1 VAQYAAHAA
10 KGVTTMND
18 PHQRNFTRRLAA
30 LVVKEFNQIRR
41 DRRLAISLIVP
52 PTLQLLLFGFALNSS
67 VSNLHLGVI
76 DDSHTP
82 ESRELASTMT
92 ESKSF
97 TLGGVY
103 LSPNEMSD
111 AISRG
116 DLDAGIVIPYDLARN
131 LQRGRPTSIQVLLN
145 ATNANTAAIGQG
157 YAEGIIQMYNRN
169 LLSSGGIHAEFAR
182 IGSND
187 LDRRG
192 TVQLMTA
199 FLFNPGLVS
208 SWYIVTGVFGLLLI
222 LNSSLISAS
231 SMVKERERGTI
242 EQLLM
247 TPATTAEIIFAKIS
261 PLFLLLNVMIVFALL
276 MIRFAFDTPFRG
288 NLLLVYIGAALCVL
302 CGIGIG
308 TFIATFTK
316 TSQQSMLTSFFVN
329 PPLSSLSG
337 ALTPIEAMP
346 HWMQPLTLL
355 NPIRHFSVIARGV
368 LLKGSGFET
377 LWPNFLTLAFLTA
390 VLLSLSVWRFRKQ
403 LG

>member
-1 VAQYAAHAA
+1 MAQYAPHATE
-10 KGVTTMND
+10 GITVMEEL
-18 PHQRNFTRRLAA
+18 HQQNFTGRLGA
-30 LVVKEFNQIRR
+30 LIMKEFNQIRR
-41 DRRLAISLIVP
+41 DRRLAISLIIP
-52 PTLQLLLFGFALNSS
+52 PTLQLLLFGFALNST
-67 VSNLHLGVI
+67 VSNLKLGVI
-76 DDSHTP
+76 DDSRTP

-97 TLGGVY
+97 ALGGVY
-103 LSPNEMSD
+103 LSLNEMSA

-116 DLDAGIVIPYDLARN
+116 DLDAGIVIPYDFARN
-131 LQRGRPTSIQVLLN
+131 LQRGRQTSIQVLLN

-169 LLSSGGIHAEFAR
+169 LLSTGGIHAQFAR
-182 IGSND
+182 VGSNE

-192 TVQLMTA
+192 TVQLTSA
-199 FLFNPGLVS
+199 FMFNPGLVS

-222 LNSSLISAS
+222 LNSSLISATA
-231 SMVKERERGTI
+231 MVKERERGTV

-247 TPATTAEIIFAKIS
+247 TPASTAEIVFAKIS

-276 MIRFAFDTPFRG
+276 MIKFAFHTPFRG

-316 TSQQSMLTSFFVN
+316 TAQQSMLTSFFVN
-329 PPLSSLSG
+329 PPMSSLSG

-346 HWMQPLTLL
+346 AWMQPITLL
-355 NPIRHFSVIARGV
+355 NPIRHFSVITRGV
-368 LLKGSGFET
+368 LIKGSGIET
-377 LWPNFLTLAFLTA
+377 LWPNFLVLALFTV